1 MTTTTHQLDDALTDV
16 RRAFRLLHDYQRLAM
31 DAAAYIGRQLGLPYA
46 GGWHK
51 YTPANRQTPRDG
63 GGHLGLSAWDWL
75 SMMLYEFH
83 FQQPLPD
90 GGKLLFSILLISDT
104 GFFMGDQGSD
114 GIGAV
119 AKYAPAEKSRTCIAF
134 LASTNVKAW
143 QGPGF
148 VWDREQMRVFI
159 ETGGN
164 LPEDYV
170 ANGIFGKCCDFKRIA
185 TEDDTN
191 RLIDELVAE
200 MGRKGIPLKRLER
213 KV

>member
-1 MTTTTHQLDDALTDV
+1 MTPIPHQLDNALTDV

-51 YTPANRQTPRDG
+51 YGKATPRDG
-63 GGHLGLSAWDWL
+63 GGNLSLSAWDWL
-75 SMMLYEFH
+75 PMMLHEFY

-104 GFFMGDQGSD
+104 GFFMGDQGSE
-114 GIGAV
+114 GKGAV
-119 AKYAPAEKSRTCIAF
+119 SKYAPVDQSQTCIAF

-143 QGPGF
+143 QSPGF

-164 LPEDYV
+164 LPEDYA

-185 TEDDTN
+185 TEEDTN